1 MTAIKKHYSKRSPQ
15 YKIFSSG
22 NKIDV
27 VKGQVK
33 VQILDSLCYKNM
45 SFNEIVELTGKA
57 KPTVSQHLRE
67 LVDEGLIRST
77 KDPGDAR
84 RKIFCINAE
93 LLGELS
99 CDREAKFDIEKYF
112 SKLPQLKDPFEF
124 YRLILRSLRAEF
136 WNEGINIDPIL
147 RNAGKR
153 VGDIFYEELKDCD
166 LNQLL
171 ENISR
176 FWENKQLGR
185 IEIKNL
191 NPLTICVYD
200 CFECKDLPEIG
211 EPACAFDSGVLD
223 SIFSRHFKRDVKTVE
238 TQCYAMG
245 NECCSFV
252 IE

>member
-1 MTAIKKHYSKRSPQ
+1 MTETKKRFSKRSQ
-15 YKIFSSG
+15 YKIFSSE
-22 NKIDV
+22 NKVDV
-27 VKGQVK
+27 IKGQIK
-33 VQILDSLCYKNM
+33 VQILDSLCNKNM
-45 SFNEIVELTGKA
+45 SFNEIVQLTGKA

-77 KDPGDAR
+77 KDPQDAR

-99 CDREAKFDIEKYF
+99 CDREAKFDIEEYF

-124 YRLILRSLRAEF
+124 YRLILRSLRTEF
-136 WNEGINIDPIL
+136 WNDGINIDPIL

-153 VGDIFYEELKDCD
+153 VGDIFYEELKDSD

-171 ENISR
+171 ENITR

-185 IEIKNL
+185 IEIRNL
-191 NPLTICVYD
+191 DPLTICVYD

-223 SIFSRHFKRDVKTVE
+223 SIFSRHFKKNVTHS
-238 TQCYAMG
+238 G
-245 NECCSFV
+245 NTMLHHGK
-252 IE
+252 